1 MSQNGSG
8 TIQGASWGL
17 RVLEGVLE
25 VFSGVFRWLTA
36 ISEDVRNIYGV
47 LAGVRDVSG
56 VCLFCWFN

>member
-8 TIQGASWGL
+8 TIQGASLGL
-17 RVLEGVLE
+17 RVLEGALG

-47 LAGVRDVSG
+47 LAGVMDVSG
-56 VCLFCWFN
+56 LCLFCWFN